1 MSGVANTQGIYL
13 SISEYNTFPLHELVD
28 EELLF
33 FKNFWLCTA
42 RDINKKKKQ
51 NISVTDSCK

>member
-42 RDINKKKKQ
+42 RDINKKKKTKYFC
-51 NISVTDSCK
+51 N